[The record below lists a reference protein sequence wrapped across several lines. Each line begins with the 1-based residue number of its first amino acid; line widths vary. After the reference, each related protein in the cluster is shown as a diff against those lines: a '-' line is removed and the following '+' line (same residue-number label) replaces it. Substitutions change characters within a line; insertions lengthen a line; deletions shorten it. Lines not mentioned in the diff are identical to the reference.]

1 MIPAPVSATCL
12 FVVIRLAA
20 RWQIRS
26 AGTVARRG
34 LGCTRSVGR
43 WLERRPI
50 RDR

>member
-20 RWQIRS
+20 RRQIRS

-34 LGCTRSVGR
+34 SGVYAVGGKMAR
-43 WLERRPI
+43 T
-50 RDR
+50 